1 MTIQTLEKTGS
12 ATEVDEARV
21 EAGTAATTTGKA
33 AAKPKT
39 GPGSSK
45 LAGALRRL
53 TPGKGSGGSPVLI
66 RAVFFRSVVLI
77 ADYVLAS
84 MTAMV
89 VIPML
94 GAWLHR
100 QSGAA
105 SGDLTMA
112 GTVAMWVAPLL
123 FVVLLLAAAEI
134 AAMRGMW
141 RWSTRRIQSVRD
153 ARTGTQTTVSAT
165 PRTTR
170 PSKKT
175 NRKRSN

>member
-1 MTIQTLEKTGS
+1 MTIQTLDKTGS
-12 ATEVDEARV
+12 ATEHEARV
-21 EAGTAATTTGKA
+21 EAATAVPVEKA
-33 AAKPKT
+33 AAKPKPGR
-39 GPGSSK
+39 GPSK

-53 TPGKGSGGSPVLI
+53 APGKGSGGSPVLI
-66 RAVFFRSVVLI
+66 WAVFFRSVVLI

-112 GTVAMWVAPLL
+112 
-123 FVVLLLAAAEI
+123 AAEI

-141 RWSTRRIQSVRD
+141 RWSTRRIRAVRD
-153 ARTGTQTTVSAT
+153 ARTPALAPATSAT
-165 PRTTR
+165 RTTR

>member
-1 MTIQTLEKTGS
+1 MTIQTLDKTGS
-12 ATEVDEARV
+12 ATEHEARV
-21 EAGTAATTTGKA
+21 EAATAVPVEKA
-33 AAKPKT
+33 PAKPKAGR
-39 GPGSSK
+39 GPSK

-53 TPGKGSGGSPVLI
+53 APGKGSGGSPVLI
-66 RAVFFRSVVLI
+66 WAVFFRSVVLI

-100 QSGAA
+100 QSGAV

-112 GTVAMWVAPLL
+112 GTVAMWIAPLL

-141 RWSTRRIQSVRD
+141 RWSTRRIQAVRD
-153 ARTGTQTTVSAT
+153 ARTPALAPAT
-165 PRTTR
+165 AAPRTTR

>member
-1 MTIQTLEKTGS
+1 MTIQTLDTTGS
-12 ATEVDEARV
+12 ATEPEARV
-21 EAGTAATTTGKA
+21 EAATAVPVEKA
-33 AAKPKT
+33 PAKPKAGG
-39 GPGSSK
+39 GPSK

-53 TPGKGSGGSPVLI
+53 VPGKGSGGSPVLI
-66 RAVFFRSVVLI
+66 WAVFFRSVVLI

-112 GTVAMWVAPLL
+112 GTVAMWIAPLL

-141 RWSTRRIQSVRD
+141 RWSTRRIQAVRD
-153 ARTGTQTTVSAT
+153 ARTPALTPAT
-165 PRTTR
+165 AAPRTTR

>member
-1 MTIQTLEKTGS
+1 MTIQTLDKTGS
-12 ATEVDEARV
+12 ATEHEAQV
-21 EAGTAATTTGKA
+21 EAATAVPVEKA
-33 AAKPKT
+33 AAKPKPGR
-39 GPGSSK
+39 GPSK

-53 TPGKGSGGSPVLI
+53 APGKGSGGSPVLI
-66 RAVFFRSVVLI
+66 WAVFFRSVVLI

-100 QSGAA
+100 QSGTA

-112 GTVAMWVAPLL
+112 GTVAMWIAPLL

-141 RWSTRRIQSVRD
+141 RWSTRRIRAVRD
-153 ARTGTQTTVSAT
+153 ARTPALAPATSA
-165 PRTTR
+165 PRTTH
-170 PSKKT
+170 PIKKT

>member
-1 MTIQTLEKTGS
+1 MTIQTLDKTGS
-12 ATEVDEARV
+12 ATEDEARG
-21 EAGTAATTTGKA
+21 EATTAATVGKA
-33 AAKPKT
+33 PARPKAGR
-39 GPGSSK
+39 GPST

-53 TPGKGSGGSPVLI
+53 APGKGSGGSPVLI
-66 RAVFFRSVVLI
+66 WAVFFRSVVLI
-77 ADYVLAS
+77 ADYLLAS

-105 SGDLTMA
+105 GGDLTMA

-141 RWSTRRIQSVRD
+141 RWSTRRIEAVRE
-153 ARTGTQTTVSAT
+153 ARVLAQAQVSTA